1 MPERVILQPFMKKN
15 KFLLKKISII
25 SVLFLP
31 LFVLAQTS
39 IPNPIGYDSF
49 PALINGIVSF
59 IRNLALVVAPIIFLI
74 AGFMYYF
81 SGGNPDKAKDATNL
95 IKWAV
100 VGLVIILIANGIT
113 AVITNIMGVDGP

>member
-1 MPERVILQPFMKKN
+1 MPERVILQPFMKN
-15 KFLLKKISII
+15 KFLVKKS
-25 SVLFLP
+25 F
-31 LFVLAQTS
+31 LFVVLLLPFFALAQTS
-39 IPNPIGYDSF
+39 IPNPLGYDSF

-59 IRNLALVVAPIIFLI
+59 IRNLALIIAPIIFLI

-81 SGGNPDKAKDATNL
+81 SAGNPEKANKATDL